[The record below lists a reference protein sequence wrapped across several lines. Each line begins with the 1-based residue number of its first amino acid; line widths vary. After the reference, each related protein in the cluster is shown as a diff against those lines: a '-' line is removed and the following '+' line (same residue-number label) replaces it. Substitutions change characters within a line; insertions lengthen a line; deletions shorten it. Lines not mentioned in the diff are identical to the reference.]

1 MTDFSQ
7 KARHRSRILA
17 MQAMY
22 QWHLSQDEL
31 NVIEAQFRV
40 ENDGLKVDW
49 PFFTELFRGVPGH
62 LTAIDTAIRESIAR
76 DFEDLNPVELA
87 ILRLGIY
94 ELAHRIDV
102 PYQAVI
108 NEYIELTKKYGAEEG
123 HKFVNAVLD
132 KQAKVFREAEIKAR
146 KAQG

>member
-1 MTDFSQ
+1 MAEFNQ

-22 QWHLSQDEL
+22 QWHLSQGAL
-31 NVIEAQFRV
+31 NVIEAQFRT

-49 PFFTELFRGVPGH
+49 PFFTALFHGVPTN
-62 LTAIDTAIRESIAR
+62 LNEIDTAINGSISR

-94 ELAHRIDV
+94 ELVYRIDV
-102 PYQAVI
+102 PYQVVI
-108 NEYIELTKKYGAEEG
+108 NEYIELAKKYGAQEG
-123 HKFVNAVLD
+123 YKFVNAVLD
-132 KQAKVFREAEIKAR
+132 KVGRKAR
-146 KAQG
+146 QAEVNAKR

>member
-1 MTDFSQ
+1 MTDFNQ

-22 QWHLSQDEL
+22 QWHLSHDEL
-31 NVIEAQFRV
+31 NIIEAQFRV

-49 PFFTELFRGVPGH
+49 PFFTALFHGVPTN
-62 LTAIDTAIRESIAR
+62 LNDIDAVIRASISR

-102 PYQAVI
+102 PYQVVI
-108 NEYIELTKKYGAEEG
+108 NEYIELAKKYGAEEG

-132 KQAKVFREAEIKAR
+132 KQAKVFREAEVSAR
-146 KAQG
+146 G